1 MEHTF
6 QFELLTPE
14 EVLFREPVQEIIAP
28 GQDGYF
34 GVDAGHLYFATTLK
48 RGVLTAKQKNVTRQ
62 YLLSG
67 GIIQVTPKKV
77 VICAESAALQE
88 EKK

>member
-6 QFELLTPE
+6 QFELLIPE
-14 EVLFREPVQEIIAP
+14 EVVFRGSVQEVVAP
-28 GQDGYF
+28 GREGYF
-34 GVDAGHLYFATTLK
+34 GVESGHLYFATTLK
-48 RGVLTAKQKNVTRQ
+48 KGILTAKQQNQTRQ

-77 VICAESAALQE
+77 VVCAESAVLQE
-88 EKK
+88 

>member
-28 GQDGYF
+28 GREGYF
-34 GVDAGHLYFATTLK
+34 GIEAGHLYFSTTLK
-48 RGVLTAKQKNVTRQ
+48 KGVLTIKQNTQTKQ
-62 YLLSG
+62 YLLSK

-77 VICAESAALQE
+77 VVCAESAVLRE
-88 EKK
+88 